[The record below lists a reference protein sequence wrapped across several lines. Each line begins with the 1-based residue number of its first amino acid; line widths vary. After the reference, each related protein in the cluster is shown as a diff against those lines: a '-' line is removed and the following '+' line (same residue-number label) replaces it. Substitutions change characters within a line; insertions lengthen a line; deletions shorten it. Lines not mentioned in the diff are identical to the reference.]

1 MFAKVTDCSVDMDLL
16 GVYCSPKKQETD
28 LLPSLFYLNV
38 SAKVQ
43 FGKNTCSLLHLLK
56 QTSIVKIVCSL
67 QRGNP
72 IWKLLSGECLK
83 VVFLGAG
90 VLLKG
95 FTSRTELNIL
105 NDFSNL
111 YFKNF

>member
-43 FGKNTCSLLHLLK
+43 FGKKHMLVTPS
-56 QTSIVKIVCSL
+56 VKTNIDRKNCL
-67 QRGNP
+67 QP
-72 IWKLLSGECLK
+72 
-83 VVFLGAG
+83 
-90 VLLKG
+90 
-95 FTSRTELNIL
+95 TEG
-105 NDFSNL
+105 
-111 YFKNF
+111 